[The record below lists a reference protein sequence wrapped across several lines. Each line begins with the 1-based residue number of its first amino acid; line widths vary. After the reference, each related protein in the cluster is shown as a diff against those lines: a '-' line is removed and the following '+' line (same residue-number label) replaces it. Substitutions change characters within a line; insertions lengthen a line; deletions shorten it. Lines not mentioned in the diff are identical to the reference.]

1 MSGRRPL
8 AALLLALLLLPA
20 PARAAVAPPA
30 VGARGAALM
39 EAETGRL
46 LFAQASDAR
55 LPMASTTKIMTALI
69 ALERCSVD
77 EMVTVPR
84 EAYGV
89 EGSSMY
95 LNAGEELLLSDLLY
109 GLMLVSG
116 NDAAVAIACH
126 VAGSVEAFAALMN
139 ERARELG
146 CTDTHFVTPSG
157 LDSEGHYSTARDMAL
172 LARAALE
179 NEDFQNLAGQA
190 QVSVSFLEPE
200 GVRYYSNHNKL
211 LGTLEGCIGGKTGYT
226 KKAGRCLV
234 SAAQRDGVRLIA
246 VTLNDPDDWLDH
258 ETLME
263 YGFSLL
269 ERYESS
275 SAPWEGAAAVVGGT
289 AETVPVSA
297 QGQANF
303 LVPRG
308 RASEVQRLVELP
320 RFLYAPVKAGDPV
333 GAVSYRLDGEE
344 LARIPLLA
352 GADVPLQKREKGLW
366 ERLADFFHLG

>member
-1 MSGRRPL
+1 MKKRSLSVL
-8 AALLLALLLLPA
+8 AVISMLFSLWALPA
-20 PARAAVAPPA
+20 HGAQAPAVSASAAV
-30 VGARGAALM
+30 LM
-39 EAETGRL
+39 EAESGRL
-46 LFAQASDAR
+46 LFSRNEREQ
-55 LPMASTTKIMTALI
+55 LPMASTTKIMTALLT
-69 ALERCSVD
+69 LEQPDREVTITE
-77 EMVTVPR
+77 EMVR
-84 EAYGV
+84 V
-89 EGSSMY
+89 EGSSMG
-95 LNAGEELLLSDLLY
+95 LRAGDRLTLH
-109 GLMLVSG
+109 GLAAGMLAASG
-116 NDAAVAIACH
+116 NDAANAAAILID
-126 VAGSVEAFAALMN
+126 GSLSAFAERMN
-139 ERARELG
+139 RRAQELG
-146 CTDTHFVTPSG
+146 LADTHFVTPSG

-179 NEDFQNLAGQA
+179 NEDFQNLAGQT

-246 VTLNDPDDWLDH
+246 VTLNDPDDWRDH

>member
-146 CTDTHFVTPSG
+146 CTDTHFVTPNG
-157 LDSEGHYSTARDMAL
+157 LPDDDHYTTAADLCRIACAAMQNEAF
-172 LARAALE
+172 AALVGTTYHE
-179 NEDFQNLAGQA
+179 TSSGDKTRTLKNKNKVLWQY
-190 QVSVSFLEPE
+190 E
-200 GVRYYSNHNKL
+200 G
-211 LGTLEGCIGGKTGYT
+211 GCGVKTGYT
-226 KKAGRCLV
+226 DAAGRCLV
-234 SAAQRDGVRLIA
+234 FAAEREGTRLVGVVLNCPDMWNAAYALLDYGFAAYQTRLIVDAGACVGYAAVDGGVKNGLAIFTKQAILYPLQRDGSDEVAFRIDCA
-246 VTLNDPDDWLDH
+246 DTLQ
-258 ETLME
+258 
-263 YGFSLL
+263 
-269 ERYESS
+269 
-275 SAPWEGAAAVVGGT
+275 APVAA
-289 AETVPVSA
+289 
-297 QGQANF
+297 GQAAGTLTL
-303 LVPRG
+303 LVNG
-308 RASEVQRLVELP
+308 REAAS
-320 RFLYAPVKAGDPV
+320 
-333 GAVSYRLDGEE
+333 
-344 LARIPLLA
+344 
-352 GADVPLQKREKGLW
+352 VPLVTEESVTAANVGFYLQRILHAW
-366 ERLADFFHLG
+366 PA